1 MIQSRPASNDQT
13 IAVVFASH
21 IHIYQ
26 NLISN
31 YFSCSRSD
39 LFIAKK
45 ALLFLRK
52 IFLDFITS
60 LIELVEENK
69 SDLLN
74 LLEGSLFAIAMVLI
88 ILQVGHFIQI
98 FLSGIF
104 AAPGRSARRQEED
117 LPLLSNFLSSL
128 NNRYLEYFIKYL

>member
-21 IHIYQ
+21 IHIYH

>member
-1 MIQSRPASNDQT
+1 MTFIKFYQS
-13 IAVVFASH
+13 
-21 IHIYQ
+21 
-26 NLISN
+26 SN